1 MKLKVKTKKVIE
13 KENTEMIKTNGGL
26 TIASGTKAELLKEF
40 SGTAEALMRRA
51 PITAEELI
59 KEVKNAEMF
68 AKIADLI
75 DGIEEIDEESITVTP
90 EKEKPES
97 EDEPA
102 EAEKKST
109 AKKGAVKAT
118 TLEADDLGGMLEW
131 LKVELENL
139 EDESDD

>member
-1 MKLKVKTKKVIE
+1 
-13 KENTEMIKTNGGL
+13 MIKTKGGL
-26 TIASGTKAELLKEF
+26 TTASGTKEELLKEF

-59 KEVKNAEMF
+59 KAVKTAKMF

-75 DGIEEIDEESITVTP
+75 DGIEEIDEDEESTTVIP
-90 EKEKPES
+90 KEEKPEA
-97 EDEPA
+97 EDEWV
-102 EAEKKST
+102 EAEKKAT

-118 TLEADDLGGMLEW
+118 ELEADDLVGMLEW
-131 LKVELENL
+131 LKGELENL

>member
-1 MKLKVKTKKVIE
+1 
-13 KENTEMIKTNGGL
+13 MIKTKGGL
-26 TIASGTKAELLKEF
+26 TTASGTKAELLKEF

-59 KEVKNAEMF
+59 KKVKTAEMC

-75 DGIEEIDEESITVTP
+75 DGIGEIDEDEESTTVTL
-90 EKEKPES
+90 EKEKPEA

-102 EAEKKST
+102 EAEEKPN

-118 TLEADDLGGMLEW
+118 VLEADDLCGMLEW
-131 LKVELENL
+131 LKGELEEL
-139 EDESDD
+139 KERFDD